1 MVGLGGA
8 MVRIVEAV
16 AWHSIRWGRTHPY
29 IKNERSVGGEVR
41 LLNFLVFMVWVRT
54 D

>member
-1 MVGLGGA
+1 MVRLGGA
-8 MVRIVEAV
+8 MVGMVEAV
-16 AWHSIRWGRTHPY
+16 AWHGIRWGRTHPY

-41 LLNFLVFMVWVRT
+41 LLNFIVFMVRVWT